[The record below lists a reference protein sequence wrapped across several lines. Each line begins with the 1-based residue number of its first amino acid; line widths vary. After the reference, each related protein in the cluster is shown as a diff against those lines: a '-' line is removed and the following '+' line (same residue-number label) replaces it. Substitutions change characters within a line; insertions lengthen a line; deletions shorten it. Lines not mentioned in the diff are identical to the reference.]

1 MSIMII
7 TQIGLLIMVISMMVL
22 GIALSVKYVSDLAI
36 KKAKRKIQRDNNTQ
50 HIELAELQLSQ
61 MEERIACVETR
72 IQQLLSK

>member
-7 TQIGLLIMVISMMVL
+7 TQIGLLIMVISMMIL

-61 MEERIACVETR
+61 MEERIACVETK
-72 IQQLLSK
+72 IQQLVSK

>member
-1 MSIMII
+1 MII

>member
-36 KKAKRKIQRDNNTQ
+36 KKAKRKIQRDRNSK

>member
-7 TQIGLLIMVISMMVL
+7 TQIGLLIMVISMMIL

-50 HIELAELQLSQ
+50 HIELAELQLAQ
-61 MEERIACVETR
+61 MEERIACVETK
-72 IQQLLSK
+72 IQQLVSK